1 LEITGIEGKNHHTI
15 TAGFLLGLAED
26 FGAAT
31 TGRLL
36 GGGLFAAGAT
46 VEDDIIFAEAE
57 SEHGKPQRDEGDHR
71 EGKSGS

>member
-1 LEITGIEGKNHHTI
+1 LEITGIEGENHHTI
-15 TAGFLLGLAED
+15 AARVLRGLAED

-31 TGRLL
+31 AGRLL
-36 GGGLFAAGAT
+36 DGGLIAAGAS

-71 EGKSGS
+71 EGKAGS